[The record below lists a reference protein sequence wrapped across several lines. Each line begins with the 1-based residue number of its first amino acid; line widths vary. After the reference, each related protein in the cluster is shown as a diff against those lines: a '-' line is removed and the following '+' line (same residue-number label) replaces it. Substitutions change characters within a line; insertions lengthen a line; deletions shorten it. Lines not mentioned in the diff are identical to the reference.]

1 MMLMMMTG
9 FNRKPV
15 TVEQPE
21 GENKSQSHQVHA
33 SFCFFYF
40 LLFLSFVTVSV
51 CSGDSRNVRE
61 SGQNFEGNYAKLRY
75 NKVLVLP
82 SI

>member
-1 MMLMMMTG
+1 MLMMMTG

-33 SFCFFYF
+33 SFCFFF
-40 LLFLSFVTVSV
+40 LLFI
-51 CSGDSRNVRE
+51 
-61 SGQNFEGNYAKLRY
+61 
-75 NKVLVLP
+75 VLVFRHCICLQWRL
-82 SI
+82 

>member
-21 GENKSQSHQVHA
+21 GENKSHQVHA
-33 SFCFFYF
+33 SFFFFYF
-40 LLFLSFVTVSV
+40 LFFLSFVSVSV
-51 CSGDSRNVRE
+51 
-61 SGQNFEGNYAKLRY
+61 
-75 NKVLVLP
+75 
-82 SI
+82 

>member
-33 SFCFFYF
+33 SFCFFFFTFYCSC
-40 LLFLSFVTVSV
+40 LSSLYLFAVATL
-51 CSGDSRNVRE
+51 GMLE
-61 SGQNFEGNYAKLRY
+61 SLGKILKGIMQN
-75 NKVLVLP
+75 
-82 SI
+82 